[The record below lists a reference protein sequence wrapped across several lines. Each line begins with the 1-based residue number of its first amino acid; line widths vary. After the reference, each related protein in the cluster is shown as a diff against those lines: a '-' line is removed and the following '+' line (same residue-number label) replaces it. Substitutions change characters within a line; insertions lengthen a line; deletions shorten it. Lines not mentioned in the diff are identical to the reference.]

1 MENFLRGGNVKKYKF
16 SVLIEREEDGYL
28 VDTVPSL
35 KSCYTQAK
43 SMEELMP
50 RIREVIELC
59 LQEEEPTAM
68 VFEGIQ
74 QIEVA
79 L

>member
-1 MENFLRGGNVKKYKF
+1 
-16 SVLIEREEDGYL
+16 
-28 VDTVPSL
+28 
-35 KSCYTQAK
+35 
-43 SMEELMP
+43 MEELMP

>member
-1 MENFLRGGNVKKYKF
+1 
-16 SVLIEREEDGYL
+16 
-28 VDTVPSL
+28 
-35 KSCYTQAK
+35 
-43 SMEELMP
+43 MEELMS

-59 LQEEEPTAM
+59 LKEEEPTPM
-68 VFEGIQ
+68 VFGGVQ

>member
-1 MENFLRGGNVKKYKF
+1 M
-16 SVLIEREEDGYL
+16 
-28 VDTVPSL
+28 
-35 KSCYTQAK
+35 QAK

-59 LQEEEPTAM
+59 LKEEEPTSM